1 MPMMIFISCAKT
13 MTTRNR
19 QKLPF
24 TTMPHFA
31 KEAHENALYMAQL
44 SSEELGHLLHIN
56 NKLAAENVLRYHD
69 FLSPESIALP
79 ALLAYTGIVFKRL
92 NPKDFT
98 DEDWNY
104 AQQHLFITSF
114 LYGLLRPLD
123 LIKPYRLEGDVRM
136 AEHGGHTMF
145 EYWRPLLTDYFITE
159 IQKQGGL
166 LINLAS
172 AEMKDLFQWK
182 EVTRAVQ
189 VVTPE
194 FMVYKNGKPTTVV
207 VYAKMC
213 RGEMTRFILKNR
225 IEDVESLKSFEWE
238 GFTFDEA
245 LSHEGHMVFTLK

>member
-1 MPMMIFISCAKT
+1 MLVLLSCAKT
-13 MTTRNR
+13 MSDVSKVKVPLTTVPRF
-19 QKLPF
+19 Q
-24 TTMPHFA
+24 
-31 KEAHENALYMAQL
+31 KEASEIALQMSQFAVGDLERLLRVNAKIAVENYKRYQAFHAEDT
-44 SSEELGHLLHIN
+44 SE
-56 NKLAAENVLRYHD
+56 
-69 FLSPESIALP
+69 LP

-92 NPKDFT
+92 NAKDFT
-98 DEDWNY
+98 EEDWKY

-123 LIKPYRLEGDVRM
+123 LIKNYRLEGDVRM
-136 AEHGGHTMF
+136 PEHGDITMF
-145 EYWRPLLTDYFITE
+145 EYWRPLLTEYFITE
-159 IQKQGGL
+159 IKKQGNL

-182 EVTRAVQ
+182 EVTRAVE

-207 VYAKMC
+207 IYAKMC

-225 IEDVESLKSFEWE
+225 IEDIESLKSFEWE

-245 LSHEGHMVFTLK
+245 LSQDNRLIFTLK

>member
-1 MPMMIFISCAKT
+1 MMIYISCAKT
-13 MTTRNR
+13 MTARSR
-19 QKLPF
+19 QQVPY
-24 TTMPHFA
+24 TTVPYFE
-31 KEAHENALYMAQL
+31 KEAHENAMHMAQF
-44 SSEELGHLLHIN
+44 STEELTRLLRIN

-69 FLSPESIALP
+69 FLSPDAPSLP

-98 DEDWNY
+98 EEDWKY

-123 LIKPYRLEGDVRM
+123 LIKNYRLEGDVRM
-136 AEHGGHTMF
+136 PEHGDITMF
-145 EYWRPLLTDYFITE
+145 EYWRPLLTEYFITE
-159 IQKQGGL
+159 IKKQGNL

-172 AEMKDLFQWK
+172 AEMKDLFHWK
-182 EVTRAVQ
+182 EVTRAVE

-207 VYAKMC
+207 IYAKMC

-225 IEDVESLKSFEWE
+225 IENPEDLKGFEWE
-238 GFTFDEA
+238 GFRFSGTDDSGKCWDFV
-245 LSHEGHMVFTLK
+245 LG

>member
-1 MPMMIFISCAKT
+1 MMIYMSCAKT
-13 MTTRNR
+13 MAARNR
-19 QKLPF
+19 QEVPF
-24 TTMPHFA
+24 TTTPYFE
-31 KEAHENALYMAQL
+31 KEAHENALHMAQF
-44 SSEELGHLLHIN
+44 SSEELARLLHIN
-56 NKLAAENVLRYHD
+56 NKLAAENVLRYHE
-69 FLSPESIALP
+69 FLSPESLSLP

-98 DEDWNY
+98 HEDWLY

-123 LIKPYRLEGDVRM
+123 LIKPYRLEGDVRL
-136 AEHGGHTMF
+136 AEHGNRTMF
-145 EYWRPLLTDYFITE
+145 EYWRPLLTDYFIAE

-182 EVTRAVQ
+182 EVTQTVQ

-194 FMVYKNGKPTTVV
+194 FMVYKNGKPTTIV

-225 IEDVESLKSFEWE
+225 IEDVEALKSFEWE

-245 LSHEGHMVFTLK
+245 LSHNERMVFTLQ

>member
-1 MPMMIFISCAKT
+1 MMIFISCAKT

-19 QKLPF
+19 QELPF
-24 TTMPHFA
+24 TTTPHFT

-44 SSEELGHLLHIN
+44 SSEELRRLLHIN

-69 FLSPESIALP
+69 FLSPESTALP

-136 AEHGGHTMF
+136 AEHGGQTMF

-182 EVTRAVQ
+182 QVTRAVQ

-225 IEDVESLKSFEWE
+225 IEDIESLKSFEWE

-245 LSHEGHMVFTLK
+245 LSHEGHMIFTLK